1 MQMTYRIATAQ
12 LENFM
17 YDIAENRR
25 DTDIL
30 LDKECYPTRLE
41 VVGWL
46 DENRKCDMRKIL
58 ESVVI
63 AVLVLML
70 FRTFFGI
77 AYVSGESMEP
87 VFREGD
93 IILFRKWGTPE
104 NGEIVTAYI
113 EDLDCMVVKR
123 ILAAEGDRITIHQG
137 KLYLNG
143 KETAKAAAGKPDC
156 PEIRLTSDQYFLI
169 GDHQDVSLDSR
180 TFGCIGRDAVYGI
193 VICKL
198 L

>member
-1 MQMTYRIATAQ
+1 MQCLTIWNEIFCTA
-12 LENFM
+12 LWRTG
-17 YDIAENRR
+17 RR

-30 LDKECYPTRLE
+30 LDKECRPTRLE
-41 VVGWL
+41 GVGWL
-46 DENRKCDMRKIL
+46 DENRKRDMRKIL
-58 ESVVI
+58 ESVMI
-63 AVLVLML
+63 AVLVFAL
-70 FRTFFGI
+70 FRTSFGI

-104 NGEIVTAYI
+104 KGEIVTVYI
-113 EDLDCMVVKR
+113 EDLDYMVVKR
-123 ILAAEGDRITIHQG
+123 ILAAEGDRITILQG

-156 PEIRLTSDQYFLI
+156 PEIHLPPDQYFLI

-180 TFGCIGRDAVYGI
+180 TFGCIGRDAVCGI

>member
-1 MQMTYRIATAQ
+1 MI
-12 LENFM
+12 L
-17 YDIAENRR
+17 RR
-25 DTDIL
+25 TGRRNTDIL
-30 LDKECYPTRLE
+30 LDKECCPTRLE
-41 VVGWL
+41 GVGRP
-46 DENRKCDMRKIL
+46 DGDRKRDMRKIL
-58 ESVVI
+58 ESVMI
-63 AVLVLML
+63 AVLVLAL

-104 NGEIVTAYI
+104 KGEIVTAYI

-123 ILAAEGDRITIHQG
+123 ILAAEGDHITIHQG

-156 PEIRLTSDQYFLI
+156 PEIHLPPDQYFLI
-169 GDHQDVSLDSR
+169 GDNQDVSLDSR
-180 TFGCIGRDAVYGI
+180 TFGYIGRDAVYGI

>member
-1 MQMTYRIATAQ
+1 MIWNEIFCTA
-12 LENFM
+12 LWRTG
-17 YDIAENRR
+17 RR

-30 LDKECYPTRLE
+30 LDKECHPTRLE
-41 VVGWL
+41 GVGWP
-46 DENRKCDMRKIL
+46 DENRKRDMRKIL
-58 ESVVI
+58 ESVMI
-63 AVLVLML
+63 AVLVLAL

-93 IILFRKWGTPE
+93 IILFRKWGAPE
-104 NGEIVTAYI
+104 KGEIVTAYI
-113 EDLDCMVVKR
+113 EDLECMAVKR
-123 ILAAEGDRITIHQG
+123 ILAAGGDRITIHQG

-156 PEIRLTSDQYFLI
+156 PEIHLPPDQYFLI
-169 GDHQDVSLDSR
+169 GDNQDVSLDSR

>member
-1 MQMTYRIATAQ
+1 MI
-12 LENFM
+12 L
-17 YDIAENRR
+17 RR
-25 DTDIL
+25 VGGIQIFL
-30 LDKECYPTRLE
+30 LNKERCPTRLE
-41 VVGWL
+41 GVGWL
-46 DENRKCDMRKIL
+46 DENRKRDMRKIL
-58 ESVVI
+58 ESVMI

-93 IILFRKWGTPE
+93 IILFRKWGAPE
-104 NGEIVTAYI
+104 KGDIVTAYI

-123 ILAAEGDRITIHQG
+123 IMATEGDRITIHQD
-137 KLYLNG
+137 KFFLNG
-143 KETAKAAAGKPDC
+143 KEIAKVAAGKPDC
-156 PEIRLTSDQYFLI
+156 SKIHLPPDQYFLI
-169 GDHQDVSLDSR
+169 GDNQDVSLDSR
-180 TFGCIGRDAVYGI
+180 TFGYIGRDAVYGI

>member
-1 MQMTYRIATAQ
+1 MIWNEIFYIVLWRTGRS
-12 LENFM
+12 
-17 YDIAENRR
+17 

-30 LDKECYPTRLE
+30 LNKECRPTRLDG
-41 VVGWL
+41 VGWL
-46 DENRKCDMRKIL
+46 DRDRKRDIRKIL
-58 ESVVI
+58 ESLMI
-63 AVLVLML
+63 AVLVLAV

-93 IILFRKWGTPE
+93 IILFRKWGAPE
-104 NGEIVTAYI
+104 RGQIVTSYI
-113 EDLDCMVVKR
+113 EDLDCVVVKR

-143 KETAKAAAGKPDC
+143 KETAKADAGKPEC
-156 PEIRLTSDQYFLI
+156 PKIRLSPNQYFLI
-169 GDHQDVSLDSR
+169 GDNQDVSLDSR

>member
-1 MQMTYRIATAQ
+1 MIWKEIFCIVLWRTGRS
-12 LENFM
+12 
-17 YDIAENRR
+17 

-30 LDKECYPTRLE
+30 LNKECRPTRLDG
-41 VVGWL
+41 VGWL
-46 DENRKCDMRKIL
+46 DRDRKRDIRKIL
-58 ESVVI
+58 EPFMI
-63 AVLVLML
+63 AVLML
-70 FRTFFGI
+70 ALFKTFFGI

-104 NGEIVTAYI
+104 KGEIVTAYI

-123 ILAAEGDRITIHQG
+123 ILAAEGDHITIHQG

-156 PEIRLTSDQYFLI
+156 PEIHLPPDQYFLI
-169 GDHQDVSLDSR
+169 GDNQDVSLDSR

-198 L
+198 I

>member
-1 MQMTYRIATAQ
+1 MILRRTG
-12 LENFM
+12 
-17 YDIAENRR
+17 RR

-30 LDKECYPTRLE
+30 LDKECRSTRLE
-41 VVGWL
+41 SVGRP
-46 DENRKCDMRKIL
+46 DGDRKRDMRKIL

-63 AVLVLML
+63 AVLVLAL

-77 AYVSGESMEP
+77 AYVSGESMGS

-104 NGEIVTAYI
+104 KGDIVTAYI
-113 EDLDCMVVKR
+113 EDLDYMVVKR

-137 KLYLNG
+137 KLCLNG

-156 PEIRLTSDQYFLI
+156 PEICLPPDQYFLI

-180 TFGCIGRDAVYGI
+180 TFG
-193 VICKL
+193 
-198 L
+198 

>member
-1 MQMTYRIATAQ
+1 MKFYVLYCGVGRS
-12 LENFM
+12 
-17 YDIAENRR
+17 

-30 LDKECYPTRLE
+30 LNKECRPTRLDG
-41 VVGWL
+41 VGWL
-46 DENRKCDMRKIL
+46 DRDRKRDIRKIL
-58 ESVVI
+58 EPFMI
-63 AVLVLML
+63 AVLML
-70 FRTFFGI
+70 ALFKTFFGI

-104 NGEIVTAYI
+104 KGEIVTAYI

-123 ILAAEGDRITIHQG
+123 ILAAEGDHITIHQG

-156 PEIRLTSDQYFLI
+156 PEIYLPPDQYFLI
-169 GDHQDVSLDSR
+169 GDNQDVSLDSR
-180 TFGCIGRDAVYGI
+180 TIGCIGRDAVYGI

-198 L
+198 I

>member
-1 MQMTYRIATAQ
+1 
-12 LENFM
+12 
-17 YDIAENRR
+17 
-25 DTDIL
+25 
-30 LDKECYPTRLE
+30 
-41 VVGWL
+41 
-46 DENRKCDMRKIL
+46 MRKIL

-63 AVLVLML
+63 AVLVLAL

-104 NGEIVTAYI
+104 KGEIVTAYI
-113 EDLDCMVVKR
+113 EDLDYMVVKR
-123 ILAAEGDRITIHQG
+123 ILAAEGDRITILQG
-137 KLYLNG
+137 KFYLNG
-143 KETAKAAAGKPDC
+143 KETAKSTAGKPERL
-156 PEIRLTSDQYFLI
+156 EIRLPPDQYFLI
-169 GDHQDVSLDSR
+169 GDNQDVSLDSR
-180 TFGCIGRDAVYGI
+180 IFGCIGRDAVYGI